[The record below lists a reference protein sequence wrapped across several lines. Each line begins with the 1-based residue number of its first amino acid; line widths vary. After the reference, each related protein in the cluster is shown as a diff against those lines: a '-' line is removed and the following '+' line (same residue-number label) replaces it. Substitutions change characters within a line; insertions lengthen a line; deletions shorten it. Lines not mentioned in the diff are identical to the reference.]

1 MDRQYSIKHYW
12 YSAMQIYALPGYQQ
26 HMHHSLTNMY
36 TCKSKALHTCITAVV
51 GQQVGCELSN
61 QWAVLHTTLL
71 TNLSV
76 VAMEPS
82 QERKVQA
89 MLPSLRTS
97 DLVIWTNLRRLRDS
111 VTSPC
116 VHRSLP
122 VQTVS
127 GDPILDTNSSYYRR
141 F

>member
-1 MDRQYSIKHYW
+1 MNLLWRNGIISSSMDRQYSIKHYW
-12 YSAMQIYALPGYQQ
+12 YSAMRIYALPGYQR
-26 HMHHSLTNMY
+26 HMHHSLTNTY
-36 TCKSKALHTCITAVV
+36 TCKSRTLHTCITAVV

-61 QWAVLHTTLL
+61 QRAVLHTTLL

-89 MLPSLRTS
+89 MFPSLRTS
-97 DLVIWTNLRRLRDS
+97 DLVIWTNLWWLRDS

-116 VHRSLP
+116 VHRNLP
-122 VQTVS
+122 V
-127 GDPILDTNSSYYRR
+127 
-141 F
+141 